1 MIAKNAQEC
10 DDIWRVR
17 EDSFLIEKRYPG
29 GCWYDISVPL
39 AALDAFVRRR
49 HARVQHIQTRSRQ
62 FGWLGHF
69 RTSAGCS
76 ARNFA
81 IRHFAGGY
89 LRRMVLPKVPRAL
102 EKGGESNDRR

>member
-1 MIAKNAQEC
+1 MARVLERERSAQ
-10 DDIWRVR
+10 D
-17 EDSFLIEKRYPG
+17 
-29 GCWYDISVPL
+29 
-39 AALDAFVRRR
+39 
-49 HARVQHIQTRSRQ
+49 ARVQHIQTRSRQ

-89 LRRMVLPKVPRAL
+89 RHWLVRTPDGYRIKLQRVDLVD
-102 EKGGESNDRR
+102 GEGTFDYVIQTWV